1 MIKVEPKYLFL
12 ARRRILRRVLLP
24 LFAVLPTVAGLV
36 GCGEQATQEADHY
49 NDLAYYYHYRSLD
62 STTAYARRALQV
74 ARGDDGVIGES
85 LNNLAFV
92 AIMRM
97 DFPRAKQLCDS
108 VNTITG
114 DQIELLVSDILQMRI
129 CQRESR
135 NKDFYDSY
143 QQAAQR
149 LRRIDETSLELTP
162 RQQRRMVYAR
172 SEYRIVASAYFYYVG
187 LDRQSAQAIS
197 GMGEEDLASDTAQL
211 INYWYCYGAGGLL
224 TKGSRE
230 EIYQQE
236 FDCLMR
242 AYRLAMESRSTFWIA
257 NTLQALSEHLLQRPD
272 GPRLMADNPRDIRL
286 INTDA
291 MPDSLLAGNLAERSL
306 HLFRQF
312 GDIYQKAGSLRT
324 LANCY
329 WQIDDYHSAL
339 ICLEKALEEDTVINR
354 APDLVASIREQLCI
368 VYSAVDD
375 KQASDYNR
383 NLYLDLQDQTRQDRY
398 YEARA
403 DQLDR
408 TSHTLNLMLAAVG
421 FMILLMAGL
430 LGLFAYLRSR
440 GGGEGTIAPLQA
452 SLKRWKERDEEHQR
466 ALDEQYEEV
475 AEQLAPRRGQQAAPP
490 GAAGQG
496 VAGQQCAAA
505 HRPHADGDKT
515 AGGGPRASHA
525 AGRTDG
531 LSRRTAPADQQFQR
545 HAHGVDTT
553 AAGQTLRPRRE
564 FSAPAALRP
573 RGQGSTGVSDEGDPP
588 QRRSY
593 WRLGEGRPRAD
604 ALHGQHPDGQRAQ
617 IY

>member
-108 VNTITG
+108 VNTITD

-242 AYRLAMESRSTFWIA
+242 AYRLAMESRST
-257 NTLQALSEHLLQRPD
+257 
-272 GPRLMADNPRDIRL
+272 
-286 INTDA
+286 
-291 MPDSLLAGNLAERSL
+291 
-306 HLFRQF
+306 
-312 GDIYQKAGSLRT
+312 
-324 LANCY
+324 
-329 WQIDDYHSAL
+329 
-339 ICLEKALEEDTVINR
+339 
-354 APDLVASIREQLCI
+354 
-368 VYSAVDD
+368 
-375 KQASDYNR
+375 
-383 NLYLDLQDQTRQDRY
+383 
-398 YEARA
+398 AR
-403 DQLDR
+403 R
-408 TSHTLNLMLAAVG
+408 
-421 FMILLMAGL
+421 
-430 LGLFAYLRSR
+430 
-440 GGGEGTIAPLQA
+440 
-452 SLKRWKERDEEHQR
+452 
-466 ALDEQYEEV
+466 
-475 AEQLAPRRGQQAAPP
+475 
-490 GAAGQG
+490 
-496 VAGQQCAAA
+496 
-505 HRPHADGDKT
+505 
-515 AGGGPRASHA
+515 
-525 AGRTDG
+525 
-531 LSRRTAPADQQFQR
+531 
-545 HAHGVDTT
+545 
-553 AAGQTLRPRRE
+553 
-564 FSAPAALRP
+564 
-573 RGQGSTGVSDEGDPP
+573 
-588 QRRSY
+588 
-593 WRLGEGRPRAD
+593 
-604 ALHGQHPDGQRAQ
+604 
-617 IY
+617 